1 MPIEQRVIGGG
12 QKIGGGKIGGSPAK
26 EEPAAEEPKKKSKK
40 LLIIIAALVIVVG
53 GAAAY
58 FFLLKPGGSGE
69 PAAEP
74 EPEPGEVLTVE
85 PISLNLADGHYLR
98 LGFAMQMT
106 ADAAAGEG
114 EGEGG
119 IDTSKAID
127 TAIELYSG
135 RTVAEV
141 SGTDSRVALKDQ
153 FLAQLND
160 GYHDTVLEVNFTNY
174 VTQ

>member
-12 QKIGGGKIGGSPAK
+12 QKIGGGKIGGTPAK

-40 LLIIIAALVIVVG
+40 LLIIIAALVIVIG

-58 FFLLKPGGSGE
+58 FFLLKPGGGE

-98 LGFAMQMT
+98 LGFAMQLT

-153 FLAQLND
+153 FLAQLNE
-160 GYHDTVLEVNFTNY
+160 GYHDTVMEVNFTNY